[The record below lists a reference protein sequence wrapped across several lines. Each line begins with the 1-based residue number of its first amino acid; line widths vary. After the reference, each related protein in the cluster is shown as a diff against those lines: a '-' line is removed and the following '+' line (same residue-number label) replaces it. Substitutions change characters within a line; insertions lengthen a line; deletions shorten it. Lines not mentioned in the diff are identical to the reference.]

1 MRVYKIKLG
10 YMPDCSAGF
19 GFVLMYPL
27 ASIIAALVASGC
39 IYAAVQL
46 GALSDEASEK
56 DEEGEGLEKCENQA

>member
-1 MRVYKIKLG
+1 VYRIKIG
-10 YMPDCSAGF
+10 YMPDSSGGF

-56 DEEGEGLEKCENQA
+56 DERSEKHGEYENQT

>member
-1 MRVYKIKLG
+1 MKVYRIKIG
-10 YMPDCSAGF
+10 YMPDSSGGF

-56 DEEGEGLEKCENQA
+56 DERSEKHGEYENQT